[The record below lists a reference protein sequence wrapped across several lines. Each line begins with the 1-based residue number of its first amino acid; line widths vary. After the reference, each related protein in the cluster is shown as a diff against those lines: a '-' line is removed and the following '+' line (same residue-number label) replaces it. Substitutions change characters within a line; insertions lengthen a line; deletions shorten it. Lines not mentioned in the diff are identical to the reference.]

1 MKNNKKSILITLIL
15 LAVITIPAILFLHGC
30 EETYSNEI
38 QGEEYARLT
47 YAPYVPAPITRKHS
61 TKVIINL
68 ETTEVT
74 KRLADGVEYT
84 FWTFGGEVPGKFIRV
99 KEGDLVEFNLHNSP
113 TSKMPHNI
121 DLHAVTG
128 PGGGATSS
136 FTAPGHTSTFSFKA
150 INAGLY
156 VYHCATAPVGL
167 HIANGMYGL
176 ILVEPKEGLPPVD
189 HEFYIM
195 QSEFYTEGKNGET
208 GVQSFSQEKAVNEE
222 PEYVVFNGSVGSLT
236 GDKAVKARAGETIR
250 LYVGNGGP
258 NLVSSFHVIGEIFD
272 KVYGEGGTIVSQKN
286 VQTTLIPAGGS
297 AIVEFKV
304 DVPGTYILVDH
315 SIFRAFNKGAIGMM
329 QVSGENNFAIYSG
342 KQKDEIYQASDLEV
356 KTSIN
361 PFQQESDEDE
371 KQAVNSNDLK
381 LMGQGIFKNTCVP
394 CHQANGEGIPNVF
407 PPLAGSDYLNQN
419 KERAISTVIN
429 GIQQPITVNGKSYNG
444 IMPPSNLNDEQ
455 AAAVLTYVYSQWGNS
470 GKVVTKDEVSKIR
483 SKKVA
488 AGK

>member
-1 MKNNKKSILITLIL
+1 MKKINKYLIVFIILFVFLS
-15 LAVITIPAILFLHGC
+15 IPAVLFLHGC
-30 EETYSNEI
+30 EETYSTEI

-47 YAPYVPAPITRKHS
+47 YAPYVPAPIIRKHS
-61 TKVIINL
+61 TKVIVNL
-68 ETTEVT
+68 ETTEVL

-84 FWTFGGEVPGKFIRV
+84 FWTFGGEVPGKFIRI

-113 TSKMPHNI
+113 SSKMPHNI

-208 GVQSFSQEKAVNEE
+208 GVQTFSQEKAVNEE

-236 GDKAVKARAGETIR
+236 GDKAVKAKAGETIR

-272 KVYGEGGTIVSQKN
+272 KVYGEGGTIISQKN

-304 DVPGTYILVDH
+304 NVPGTYILVDH

-329 QVSGENNFAIYSG
+329 QVSGENDFTIYSG
-342 KQKDEIYQASDLEV
+342 KLKDELYKASDLEV

-361 PFQQESDEDE
+361 SFQLESNEEDG
-371 KQAVNSNDLK
+371 NSNDLK
-381 LMGQGIFKNTCVP
+381 SMGKGIFKNTCLP
-394 CHQANGEGIPNVF
+394 CHQANGEGLPNVF

-419 KERAISTVIN
+419 KERAIGSVIN
-429 GIQQPITVNGKSYNG
+429 GLQQPITVNGKSYNG
-444 IMPPSNLNDEQ
+444 IMPPQNLNDEQ
-455 AAAVLTYVYSQWGNS
+455 VAAVLTYVYSQWGNS
-470 GKVVTKDEVSKIR
+470 GKVVTKEEVSRQR

-488 AGK
+488 LGK